1 MVLVVRFLNIKD
13 KRLRSLS
20 IGLAARPGD
29 QVNCDDAEVVS
40 CKIQE
45 QIDNTA
51 VTEDKVPRNQKI
63 RNLLQLTKAVKIV
76 TQDVHIG
83 PAILFTRL
91 FVLVER
97 SEDPYLIF
105 SMNLHYIQH
114 LYSLETT

>member
-1 MVLVVRFLNIKD
+1 M
-13 KRLRSLS
+13 
-20 IGLAARPGD
+20 
-29 QVNCDDAEVVS
+29 
-40 CKIQE
+40 
-45 QIDNTA
+45 
-51 VTEDKVPRNQKI
+51 
-63 RNLLQLTKAVKIV
+63 AVKIV
-76 TQDVHIG
+76 TQDVHID